1 MQRKSISSIV
11 QVLRYNSPS
20 KTQIKKLA
28 GRPKYLKEPKVEIP
42 AIDYSKLQYQTK
54 EEAPFAVCE

>member
-1 MQRKSISSIV
+1 MSSIV